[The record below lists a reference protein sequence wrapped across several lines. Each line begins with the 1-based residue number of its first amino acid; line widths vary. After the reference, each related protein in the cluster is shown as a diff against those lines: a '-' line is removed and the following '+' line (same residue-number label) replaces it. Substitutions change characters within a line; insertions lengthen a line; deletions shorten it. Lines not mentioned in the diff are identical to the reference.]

1 MVGKKEHR
9 IGKFN
14 DGTVCWDK
22 DILTRWESTDVSSFI
37 ECSSCKYALLC
48 GGGCL
53 AHNLNK
59 HYCVQMGDLIKSAI
73 QKAYINKC
81 F

>member
-22 DILTRWESTDVSSFI
+22 DILTRWEATDVSSFI
-37 ECSSCKYALLC
+37 ECSSCKYTLLC